1 MNNYER
7 KQFEKHTLEYCKIYK
22 EVNGK
27 LTRLS
32 ELIFKSKKIDKSQ
45 KIIVLKLLQK
55 IVRDIG
61 DGHKHLST
69 AYNYLAEIIKEL

>member
-22 EVNGK
+22 DVNGK

-45 KIIVLKLLQK
+45 KIIVLKLLQYSR
-55 IVRDIG
+55 VCFSNCLR
-61 DGHKHLST
+61 S
-69 AYNYLAEIIKEL
+69 